1 MALKYNIPK
10 TLGSK
15 AASLITSLY
24 EERRPI
30 FRLKDVQN
38 ILNISNPSATNFVR
52 KLVNRGIASR
62 LKPGLFI
69 LVPFELGKEHEY
81 LGEPL
86 LAAREIVAGKNYY
99 FSHGTAMQIHQM
111 QTQPQLLVC
120 ASVLKPRRP
129 VHVLGTEFQFIHT
142 PKKYFFGV
150 IDHWATKEA
159 RVKVSDP
166 EKTVIDGLRQ
176 PDYCGGLIE
185 VAKGLWMRHQNMDPD
200 RLIEYAKKTE
210 VGAVIRRLGFLM
222 ELYQIGTAKNL
233 EALHPMITEAYMRLD
248 PLLPAGGKFL
258 RRWRLQLN
266 VSPEE
271 LLAVVRT

>member
-1 MALKYNIPK
+1 MTLKYNVPK

-15 AASLITSLY
+15 AASLIAALY
-24 EERRPI
+24 EEKLSI
-30 FRLKDVQN
+30 FRLKDVQK
-38 ILNISNPSATNFVR
+38 ILAIRKPSATNFVR

-69 LVPFELGKEHEY
+69 LVPFELGKEREY
-81 LGEPL
+81 LGDPL
-86 LAAREIVAGKNYY
+86 IVAREIAGGKGYY

-111 QTQPQLLVC
+111 LTQPHLLVC

-129 VHVLGTEFQFIHT
+129 VRVLGAEFQFIHT
-142 PKKYFFGV
+142 PRKYFFGV
-150 IDHWATKEA
+150 ADHWATKEA
-159 RVKVSDP
+159 QVKVSDL

-176 PDYCGGLIE
+176 PEYCGGLSE
-185 VAKGLWMRHQNMDPD
+185 VAKGLWMRHQDMNPA
-200 RLIEYAKKTE
+200 RLIEYAKKTG
-210 VGAVIRRLGFLM
+210 VGAVVRRLGFLM
-222 ELYQIGTAKNL
+222 ELYKIGVAQDL
-233 EALHPMITEAYMRLD
+233 EALQNTLTETYMRLD
-248 PLLPAGGKFL
+248 PRLPAEGKFL

>member
-1 MALKYNIPK
+1 MILKYNVQK

-15 AASLITSLY
+15 AASLIAALY
-24 EERRPI
+24 EEKLSI
-30 FRLKDVQN
+30 FRLKDVQK
-38 ILNISNPSATNFVR
+38 ILAISKPSATNFIR

-69 LVPFELGKEHEY
+69 LVPFELGKEREY
-81 LGEPL
+81 LGDPRIV
-86 LAAREIVAGKNYY
+86 AREIAGGKGYY

-111 QTQPQLLVC
+111 LTQPHLLVC

-129 VHVLGTEFQFIHT
+129 VRVLGAEFRFIHT
-142 PKKYFFGV
+142 PRKYFFGV
-150 IDHWATKEA
+150 TDHWATKEMQ
-159 RVKVSDP
+159 VKVSDL

-176 PDYCGGLIE
+176 PEYCGGLTE
-185 VAKGLWMRHQNMDPD
+185 VAKGLWMRHQDMTPA
-200 RLIEYAKKTE
+200 RLIEYAKKTGI
-210 VGAVIRRLGFLM
+210 GAVVRRLGFLM
-222 ELYQIGTAKNL
+222 ELYKIGVAQDL
-233 EALHPMITEAYMRLD
+233 EALQNTLTETYMRLD
-248 PLLPAGGKFL
+248 PRLPAEGKFL